1 MNDQKMIRILFI
13 VIILLLVVTVA
24 LFFISTSKEETI
36 LEFDDVTLEDGN
48 PLNVVLTD
56 SQGNP
61 ISGATVDFKIVDD
74 VDVEDKFAST
84 DSNGKAKLELGEG
97 QYTIE
102 CSFEGDNK
110 YKSASVVDVINVEE
124 ATTESVSSQRTDS
137 YPEYSSDLGHYKST
151 GIGQDEMKVVELD
164 DGRYVVI
171 AGDGYYS
178 YEGVDSQGNI
188 NRGSF
193 LGHGGTRIG

>member
-1 MNDQKMIRILFI
+1 M
-13 VIILLLVVTVA
+13 LLVVA
-24 LFFISTSKEETI
+24 GAMFFISQSKQETV
-36 LEFDDVTLEDGN
+36 LAFEDVILEDGN
-48 PLNVVLTD
+48 PLIVVLTD

-61 ISGATVDFKIVDD
+61 ISGATVDFKIADD
-74 VDVEDKFAST
+74 VTVEDEFAAT
-84 DSNGKAKLELGEG
+84 DSDGKAKLELGEG

-102 CSFEGDNK
+102 CSFNGDDK
-110 YKSASVVDVINVEE
+110 YKSASVVDIIDVEKV
-124 ATTESVSSQRTDS
+124 ATESVSSQRTDS

-151 GIGQDEMKVVELD
+151 GMEQDEMKVVELD

-178 YEGVDSQGNI
+178 YEGRDSKGNI